1 MSLTGEPESLG
12 DICVHYCLANL
23 GTFCVLDGAGVPL
36 AIKTDIC
43 IPSEYS
49 DKLLNWSNERGYA
62 DGPFVRVFSDPQQT
76 RLRHVH
82 LHGNEKITNQVLS
95 ALREHHLVELDLS
108 CCPNINAD
116 CLQHLHQSKHT
127 LLALNISGN
136 ASFPWPHQDIRLD
149 LPRLRVLNIGN
160 LHGLPLT
167 SLESLARSL
176 SNLTSLDVSG
186 LHVDDLSFL
195 EPLKHQLSSLV
206 LYNCSLK
213 DQAYQMIM
221 SMKALR
227 HLDMSVL
234 PERKT
239 PGKSHLLSKLVASLP
254 ALTSLDI
261 SGTSLGDVDS
271 DSGSDD
277 MSDTDSGV
285 QVRCS
290 QDGGGVRS
298 TIAGLRGLRQKLDF
312 LGLVETG
319 AAGAEHIPAHRVAG
333 HMTEQQVLTA
343 LQVYLDRS
351 QMLAKCLT
359 ALFELLQAV
368 DLEDPLQFVHLV
380 TMVMRR
386 HPKDP
391 NIQVAGSAALYHLTK
406 GWGKTSDFIKLRRVT
421 IQALTSGMEHHPKEL
436 TMQRN
441 GCLTLCNFRIPEDLE
456 FEYQRVAKVLLRI
469 FSNFRNEEFIQRI
482 AVYLCNIIVCQL
494 SGEQKELVGRIGVV
508 ETMLKLI
515 HERLNSKTC
524 NEVMEIAWSTLWN
537 ITDETPQNCQMFID
551 GSGMDLFLSCLE
563 TFPDKQ
569 ELHRNMLGLM
579 GNVAE
584 VKFLRPRLMQERY
597 VTVFNSLLESES
609 DGIEVSYNSCGVL
622 SHMMSDGADCWT
634 VSQPCRQQVLE
645 RMVQAIE
652 RWDIATKRN
661 INYRS
666 FEPILKLLSDHD
678 TPQVQHWAVWAL
690 TNLTRVY
697 PDKYVQLLRDE
708 GGITLL
714 EAILNNP
721 QPYPPVKQLVNMV
734 LATCHQYEQQE
745 LENNGRAENN

>member
-1 MSLTGEPESLG
+1 MRLTDDPESLG
-12 DICVHYCLANL
+12 DICVQYCLAHL
-23 GTFCVLDGAGVPL
+23 GTFCVLDAAGLPL
-36 AIKTDIC
+36 AIKPDIC
-43 IPSEYS
+43 IPSQYS
-49 DKLLNWSNERGYA
+49 DKLLNWSNERGDA
-62 DGPFVRVFSDPQQT
+62 DGPFLRVFLDPQQT
-76 RLRHVH
+76 RLRHVN
-82 LHGNEKITNQVLS
+82 LHGNEKISNQALS
-95 ALREHHLVELDLS
+95 ALRSHQLVELDLS

-116 CLQHLHQSKHT
+116 CLQHLSQSKHT

-136 ASFPWPHQDIRLD
+136 MSFPWPHKDIRLD

-160 LHGLPLT
+160 LHGLPLN
-167 SLESLARSL
+167 SLENLALSL

-186 LHVDDLSFL
+186 LNVDDLSFL
-195 EPLKHQLSSLV
+195 EPLKHNLSSLV

-213 DQAYQMIM
+213 DQAYQMVM

-239 PGKSHLLSKLVASLP
+239 PGKSHLLSKLVHSLP

-261 SGTSLGDVDS
+261 SGTSLGDMDS
-271 DSGSDD
+271 DSGSEDI
-277 MSDTDSGV
+277 SDTQSGV
-285 QVRCS
+285 EA
-290 QDGGGVRS
+290 GGGVRT
-298 TIAGLRGLRQKLDF
+298 TITGLQGLKQKLDF
-312 LGLVETG
+312 LGVVQTE

-368 DLEDPLQFVHLV
+368 DLQEPLQFVHLV
-380 TMVMRR
+380 AKAMRR

-406 GWGKTSDFIKLRRVT
+406 GWGKSCDYIKLRRIT
-421 IQALTSGMEHHPKEL
+421 IQALTSGMEHHPTEL

-456 FEYQRVAKVLLRI
+456 FEYQRVAEVLLRI
-469 FSNFRNEEFIQRI
+469 FTNFRNEEFIQRI

-494 SGEQKELVGRIGVV
+494 KGEQKELVGRIGVV

-537 ITDETPQNCQMFID
+537 ITDETPLNCQMFMD

-597 VTVFNSLLESES
+597 VTVFNALLESES

-622 SHMMSDGADCWT
+622 SHIMSDGVESWT
-634 VSQPCRQQVLE
+634 LSQPCRQQVLE

-666 FEPILKLLSDHD
+666 FEPILKLLGDHD

-708 GGITLL
+708 GGIPLL

-721 QPYPPVKQLVNMV
+721 QPYPRVRELVTMV
-734 LATCHQYEQQE
+734 LATCREFEQQE
-745 LENNGRAENN
+745 LRVENNGRDENN

>member
-1 MSLTGEPESLG
+1 MRPTEDPESLG
-12 DICVHYCLANL
+12 DLCVQYCLANIS
-23 GTFCVLDGAGVPL
+23 TFCVLDDTGTPRG
-36 AIKTDIC
+36 IKPDIC
-43 IPSEYS
+43 IPSQYS
-49 DKLLNWSNERGYA
+49 DKLLNWSNEKGRV
-62 DGPFVRVFSDPQQT
+62 DGPFLRVFSDPQQT
-76 RLRHVH
+76 RLRHVN
-82 LHGNEKITNQVLS
+82 LHGNEKISNQALS
-95 ALREHHLVELDLS
+95 ALCNHQLVELDLS

-116 CLQHLHQSKHT
+116 CLKHLYQSKYT

-136 ASFPWPHQDIRLD
+136 MSFPWPNQDIRLD
-149 LPRLRVLNIGN
+149 MPRLRVLNIAN
-160 LHGLPLT
+160 LHGLRLS
-167 SLESLARSL
+167 SLETLAMSL

-186 LHVDDLSFL
+186 LNVDDLSFL
-195 EPLKHQLSSLV
+195 TPLKDKLSSLV

-213 DQAYQMIM
+213 DQAYQTIM

-227 HLDMSVL
+227 HLDVSV
-234 PERKT
+234 PPDRKT
-239 PGKSHLLSKLVASLP
+239 PGKSPLLSKLVQSLP

-261 SGTSLGDVDS
+261 SGTSLGDMDS
-271 DSGSDD
+271 DSGSED
-277 MSDTDSGV
+277 MSDTEAGDEES
-285 QVRCS
+285 QR
-290 QDGGGVRS
+290 QDGGVVRT
-298 TIAGLRGLRQKLDF
+298 TIPGLQGLRQKLDF
-312 LGLVETG
+312 LGLVQTG

-343 LQVYLDRS
+343 VQVYVDRS

-368 DLEDPLQFVHLV
+368 DLQEPLQFVHHV
-380 TMVMRR
+380 GMVMKR

-406 GWGKTSDFIKLRRVT
+406 GWRNSCDHIKLRRAT
-421 IQALTSGMEHHPKEL
+421 IQALTSGMEHHPTEL

-441 GCLTLCNFRIPEDLE
+441 GCLTLCNFRIPQDLE
-456 FEYQRVAKVLLRI
+456 FEYQRVAEVLLRI
-469 FSNFRNEEFIQRI
+469 FTNFRNEEFIQRI

-494 SGEQKELVGRIGVV
+494 NGEQKELVGRIGVV

-537 ITDETPQNCQMFID
+537 ITDETPQNCEMFMD
-551 GSGMDLFLSCLE
+551 GSGMELFLSCLE

-597 VTVFNSLLESES
+597 VTVFNTLLESES

-622 SHMMSDGADCWT
+622 SHMMSDGVDRWT
-634 VSQPCRQQVLE
+634 VSQPRRQLVLD
-645 RMVQAIE
+645 RMVQAIQ
-652 RWDIATKRN
+652 RWDVATKRN

-666 FEPILKLLSDHD
+666 FEPILKLLYHYD

-690 TNLTRVY
+690 TNLTKVY
-697 PDKYVQLLRDE
+697 PERYVQLLRDE
-708 GGITLL
+708 GGLPLL
-714 EAILNNP
+714 ETILTSP
-721 QPYPPVKQLVNMV
+721 QPYPRVKELVTMV
-734 LATCHQYEQQE
+734 LATCRDYRQQE
-745 LENNGRAENN
+745 VENNNND